1 MEPGRGGGSPRG
13 GAVAACVEAGVDAE
27 VTLALGGKLDNVFS
41 EPLEITGTVQF
52 VAPEPAGDSRR
63 RPVVVKVGTVLLVI
77 LNTRRSFTAPADF
90 EEVGIDPLEHKIVV
104 VKLGYLFQGL
114 RDIAPRTI
122 MALTPGFAYQV
133 VENLTY
139 EKIRRPISAVTVAL
153 MTIPNLIGLLFMR
166 KEVKSLTREYW
177 QQVKKS

>member
-1 MEPGRGGGSPRG
+1 M
-13 GAVAACVEAGVDAE
+13 
-27 VTLALGGKLDNVFS
+27 
-41 EPLEITGTVQF
+41 
-52 VAPEPAGDSRR
+52 
-63 RPVVVKVGTVLLVI
+63 I

-139 EKIRRPISAVTVAL
+139 EKIRRPMYPIDEDMEWSPAVV
-153 MTIPNLIGLLFMR
+153 GSR
-166 KEVKSLTREYW
+166 
-177 QQVKKS
+177 